1 MSDRSENEEVIA
13 RLVWSEEEKNYEVE
27 WNHTNERT
35 KDIFKEGH
43 RREALRAGDDGIADL
58 TFFRMLLIEMSEI
71 SSHGHTLH

>member
-1 MSDRSENEEVIA
+1 MNENEEVIA

-43 RREALRAGDDGIADL
+43 RREGIKACEDGIADL
-58 TFFRMLLIEMSEI
+58 TFFRMLLIEMGEI
-71 SSHGHTLH
+71 NSRGHTLH